1 MTGSSA
7 QLGIALLLLQLFAGV
22 APATAQPQPSAVAV
36 ADSLSAA
43 GDTAQAMRVL
53 ERALRENRRDARAWN
68 RIGLLAWHQA
78 RSARNPDFIRDG
90 ATISLLIRADS
101 ALRWAAIHAPD
112 SARFHLDLAHFLL
125 ESNVSTL
132 RFSALGHLRK
142 GLEAAR
148 RTGDHFFASRLAD
161 EVGLA
166 IWRRYETHA
175 HRYVAS
181 GPPPDLG
188 RFANEQPREI
198 EQFLAQYARKAMD
211 FPGEADYLAAEQHFR
226 EALEFDPANSTALKH
241 YYMVLAE
248 TSRWAEL
255 KSAAERRVAAAPWD
269 PWAWLGIGLASHR
282 LGFPG
287 LAAAAFDSAMVFL
300 TPEDRER
307 YNRLGRVLRPKDA
320 ARIDTSA
327 SIDDTRRMYWLMSD
341 PLWLVPGNEVK
352 LEFLSRIAFAEFRW
366 TDDLR
371 GLKGADTDRGEI
383 HIRYG
388 PPSQI
393 ASFPG
398 ETNSGHELSPT
409 VMWFYPE
416 GLSFV
421 FRAPPGFGT
430 ASIHGD
436 YRERTRQIIE
446 RVPANW
452 GNVAAAKMVDSIDV
466 QVARFRGRGDSTDI
480 FVVAS
485 VPYGSLVQDAG
496 GRQGLIDVD
505 FQLFDGFSQR
515 VVRDST
521 RDVLGLPLQSD
532 HRVRAWRSRLR
543 DGFHLYRV
551 EALEAGTQRG
561 ARAVGKVTIERDTG
575 FAMSSVLL
583 ATRVLPRDGSAGDR
597 WTDFN
602 IAPSTGRYRQGE
614 PVALLWETYGL
625 GREGAGSKYRV
636 AITLTPVRR
645 GGIAGLATRVL
656 GAASA
661 SVVGRSASGADK
673 VTLTYERQA
682 PGREVVLDH
691 LSLDLS
697 TAPAGAYTL
706 DVQVTDLA
714 TQRVVRRTSHLT
726 IVE

>member
-1 MTGSSA
+1 MGHPLPLSRPLLIA
-7 QLGIALLLLQLFAGV
+7 AFVALLQ
-22 APATAQPQPSAVAV
+22 PATAGSQQPAVAI
-36 ADSLSAA
+36 ADSLSAS
-43 GDTAQAMRVL
+43 GDTAQAMRIL
-53 ERALRENRRDARAWN
+53 ERALRENRRDGRAWN
-68 RIGLLAWHQA
+68 RIGVLSWHQA

-90 ATISLLIRADS
+90 AKISLLIRADS
-101 ALRWAAIHAPD
+101 ALRWATIHSPD
-112 SARFHLDLAHFLL
+112 SARFHLDLGHFLL
-125 ESNVSTL
+125 ESNVGTL
-132 RFSALGHLRK
+132 RFSALGHLRN

-166 IWRRYETHA
+166 LWRRYETHA
-175 HRYVAS
+175 HRHVAT

-188 RFANEQPREI
+188 RFATERPREI
-198 EQFLAQYARKAMD
+198 DQFLAQYARKAMD
-211 FPGEADYLAAEQHFR
+211 FPGEADYLNAEELFR
-226 EALEFDPANSTALKH
+226 QALEFDPANSTALKH

-255 KSAAERRVAAAPWD
+255 RSAAERRVAEAPWD
-269 PWAWLGIGLASHR
+269 PWAWLGLGLATHR

-287 LAAAAFDSAMVFL
+287 IAAAAFDSAMVFL

-307 YNRLGRVLRPKDA
+307 YDRLGRVLRPKDA
-320 ARIDTSA
+320 ARIDTA
-327 SIDDTRRMYWLMSD
+327 ATIADTKRMYWLMSD
-341 PLWLVPGNEVK
+341 PLWLAPGNEVK
-352 LEFLSRIAFAEFRW
+352 VEFLSRIAFAEFRW
-366 TDDLR
+366 SEELR
-371 GLKGADTDRGEI
+371 RLKGADTDRGEI
-383 HIRYG
+383 HVRYG
-388 PPSQI
+388 PPSRI

-398 ETNSGHELSPT
+398 ETNRGHELSPT
-409 VMWFYPE
+409 VIWLYPD

-421 FRAPPGFGT
+421 FRSPPGYGT

-436 YRERTRQIIE
+436 FRERTRQIID

-452 GNVAAAKMVDSIDV
+452 GNVVAARMVDSIDV

-485 VPYGSLVQDAG
+485 VPYGKLVEEVG

-515 VVRDST
+515 IARDSS
-521 RDVLGLPLQSD
+521 RDVLSLPVESPE
-532 HRVRAWRSRLR
+532 RVRAWRGRVR

-551 EALEAGTQRG
+551 EALEAGSQRG
-561 ARAVGKVTIERDTG
+561 ARAVGQMTIAPDTG

-583 ATRVLPRDGSAGDR
+583 ATRVLPREGSEGTR

-602 IAPSTGRYRQGE
+602 IAPSTGRYRRGQ

-625 GREGAGSKYRV
+625 GRGGGGSNYRV
-636 AITLTPVRR
+636 AITLAPVRR
-645 GGIAGLATRVL
+645 GGVAGLATRVL
-656 GAASA
+656 GAAS
-661 SVVGRSASGADK
+661 STLVGRTASGTDN

-682 PGREVVLDH
+682 PGRDVVLDH

-697 TAPAGAYTL
+697 TAPTGTYTL

-714 TQRVVRRTSHLT
+714 TQRVVRRTSTVT